1 MGPAPTHG
9 GFRGHGGGP
18 QDNQSGQQRCRDP
31 DAMDVD
37 LARLSKTLSNEE
49 MAKLKAENRC
59 FYCKK
64 VGHAA
69 NKCYTKKRDQEA
81 ANKQNSEVK
90 AAEATSE
97 PSTNPPS
104 YQVEAGT
111 SSSVNVC
118 STQIRAMTS
127 DQRNQLFNQLMT
139 DSLDF

>member
-1 MGPAPTHG
+1 
-9 GFRGHGGGP
+9 
-18 QDNQSGQQRCRDP
+18 
-31 DAMDVD
+31 MDVD
-37 LARLSKTLSNEE
+37 VACLSKTLSNEE

-69 NKCYTKKRDQEA
+69 NKCYTKKRDQEV
-81 ANKQNSEVK
+81 ANKKDSEVK

-97 PSTNPPS
+97 PSSNPPS
-104 YQVEAGT
+104 YQAEVGT
-111 SSSVNVC
+111 SSSIDAC

-127 DQRNQLFNQLMT
+127 DQRNQLFNQLIT

>member
-1 MGPAPTHG
+1 
-9 GFRGHGGGP
+9 
-18 QDNQSGQQRCRDP
+18 
-31 DAMDVD
+31 MDVD
-37 LARLSKTLSNEE
+37 VTCLSKTLSNEE

-64 VGHAA
+64 VGHTA

-81 ANKQNSEVK
+81 ANKKDSEIK
-90 AAEATSE
+90 AAEATSK
-97 PSTNPPS
+97 PSSNPPS

-111 SSSVNVC
+111 SSSSVNVC

-127 DQRNQLFNQLMT
+127 DQRNQLFDQLMT